1 MKNLAELQ
9 AECAALGIQVET
21 KGRASKEPYVAALR
35 DFHWRKDHPNEPLP
49 AQIMPMLL
57 GSWEDL
63 DDDQAEAIEHDHH
76 AWIVQP
82 KMDGVRALFHIED
95 GGVRITSRTVSEV
108 TYRLSELQVN
118 LPHLAEGISTLNGS
132 ILDGELVCPITA
144 LDTGSTL
151 TGNSLQATMAVLAAA
166 PSKARQFQEGQH
178 AHVRFHAF
186 DILRSSDRD
195 VTPLPLMDR
204 QDFLAMAFR
213 KINNAFIEPVPSF
226 VVNKPDIHRRLIDAG
241 GEGTVWKKADSPYE
255 PGRRVGHWIK
265 RKRGVEVEAFV
276 TDFKPGNN
284 GHAAMVGAIEFAV
297 RDAEG
302 SPVPIAWISNL
313 TDSERLALTETGKDR
328 NPSMG
333 IWHLG
338 RRAVISGQDLSS
350 RAKRFRHARLV
361 RWIDPIQVRSR

>member
-9 AECAALGIQVET
+9 AQCAALGIQVET
-21 KGRASKEPYVAALR
+21 KGRASKEPYIAALR
-35 DFHWRKDHPNEPLP
+35 DFHWRKDHPDEPLP
-49 AQIMPMLL
+49 AQTMPMLL

-63 DDDQAEAIEHDHH
+63 DDDQADAIEHDHH

-82 KMDGVRALFHIED
+82 KMDGVRALLHIE
-95 GGVRITSRTVSEV
+95 GNRVRITSRTVSEV
-108 TYRLSELQVN
+108 TYRLSELQDN
-118 LPHLAEGISTLNGS
+118 LPHLAEGISTVNGT
-132 ILDGELVCPITA
+132 ILDGELICPVSA
-144 LDTGSTL
+144 LDTGSTI
-151 TGNSLQATMAVLAAA
+151 TGNTLQATMAILAAA
-166 PSKARQFQEGQH
+166 PNKARQFQEDQH
-178 AHVRFHAF
+178 AHVRFHVF
-186 DILRSSDRD
+186 DILRSSGKD

-204 QDFLAMAFR
+204 QDILATTHR
-213 KINNAFIEPVPSF
+213 KLNNDFIESVPSY
-226 VVNKPDIHRRLIDAG
+226 VVNKPDIHRRFIDAG

-265 RKRGVEVEAFV
+265 KKRGIEVEAFV
-276 TDFKPGNN
+276 TGFKPGNN

-313 TDSERLALTETGKDR
+313 SDSDRMALTEIGM
-328 NPSMG
+328 NGQPSMG

-361 RWIDPIQVRSR
+361 RWVDRLLP

>member
-1 MKNLAELQ
+1 MKNLVELQ

-35 DFHWRKDHPNEPLP
+35 DFHWRKDHPDESLP

-82 KMDGVRALFHIED
+82 KMDGVRALLHIED
-95 GGVRITSRTVSEV
+95 GRVRITSRTVSEV

-118 LPHLAEGISTLNGS
+118 LPHLAEDISTLNGS
-132 ILDGELVCPITA
+132 ILDGELVCPVSA
-144 LDTGSTL
+144 LDTGSTI

-166 PSKARQFQEGQH
+166 PNKARQFQEGQH
-178 AHVRFHAF
+178 AHVHFHVF
-186 DILRSSDRD
+186 DILRSGGQD

-204 QDFLAMAFR
+204 QDILASAFR
-213 KINNAFIEPVPSF
+213 KLNNDFIESVPSY

-255 PGRRVGHWIK
+255 PGRRVSHWIK
-265 RKRGVEVEAFV
+265 RKRGIEVEAFV
-276 TDFKPGNN
+276 TGFKPGTN

-302 SPVPIAWISNL
+302 SPVPIAWVNNWKEQERRVM
-313 TDSERLALTETGKDR
+313 THFDSTGEIVL
-328 NPSMG
+328 NPSYV
-333 IWHLG
+333 G
-338 RRAVISGQDLSS
+338 RRAFIEGQDHATKS
-350 RAKRFRHARLV
+350 RRIRHARMV
-361 RWIDPIQVRSR
+361 RWLD